1 MIDGTLSLS
10 DGKILPI
17 KHIKINSF
25 IPLFD
30 VLANLKQRLPIKI
43 LRRFKDAVYEFVK
56 TNEPTNKIYIGD
68 LTNIDENGNDIE
80 FVVGVGVANSIAK
93 QGLLGICV
101 DDVVEDVLFGNK
113 SNLSKIVYI
122 MI

>member
-1 MIDGTLSLS
+1 M
-10 DGKILPI
+10 
-17 KHIKINSF
+17 
-25 IPLFD
+25 
-30 VLANLKQRLPIKI
+30 KQRLPIKI

-101 DDVVEDVLFGNK
+101 DDVVEDVLFANK
-113 SNLSKIVYI
+113 FNLSKIVYI

>member
-68 LTNIDENGNDIE
+68 LTNIDENGND
-80 FVVGVGVANSIAK
+80 
-93 QGLLGICV
+93 
-101 DDVVEDVLFGNK
+101 
-113 SNLSKIVYI
+113 
-122 MI
+122 